1 MSDQVS
7 VLFVCTGNI
16 CRSPTAEGVF
26 RDRVL
31 KAGRQEKFL
40 IDSAGTGGWHI
51 GNPPDPRSAATSCA
65 RGVDISALRAR
76 QLHINDF
83 EKFQY
88 LIALDGTHFDF
99 MMKMKPASSPA
110 QISLLM
116 HHESSRR
123 WHDVPDPYYGGQKDF
138 DLAYDLIEA
147 GVEGLLANLNKGGR

>member
-1 MSDQVS
+1 MSDLVS

-26 RDRVL
+26 RDRVI
-31 KAGRQEKFL
+31 KAGWQDKFL

-51 GNPPDPRSAATSCA
+51 GNPPDPRSAATSLG

-76 QLHINDF
+76 QLRISDF

-88 LIALDGTHFDF
+88 LIALDETHLDF
-99 MMKMKPASSPA
+99 MMNMKPKSSPA
-110 QISLLM
+110 QLSLLM
-116 HHESSRR
+116 HHESSQR
-123 WHDVPDPYYGGQKDF
+123 WRDVPDPYYGGQKDF

-147 GVEGLLANLNKGGR
+147 GVEGLLASLYKG